1 MIKEEDFNNIEEQ
14 IKLMSNK
21 QLATLNFLCWSEATN
36 RAAIE
41 TEKELEQ
48 LVDSVVGKR

>member
-1 MIKEEDFNNIEEQ
+1 MIKEEEFKDIEQQ

-41 TEKELEQ
+41 TEEELEK

>member
-1 MIKEEDFNNIEEQ
+1 MIKEEDFNAVEEQ

-41 TEKELEQ
+41 TEEELEK

>member
-1 MIKEEDFNNIEEQ
+1 MIKEEDFTKIEEQ
-14 IKLMSNK
+14 IKRMSNK

-36 RAAIE
+36 RAVIE

>member
-1 MIKEEDFNNIEEQ
+1 MIKEEDFTKIEEQ

-48 LVDSVVGKR
+48 LVDSVVSKR